1 MFLENGVVLCLKWDG
16 MVEMLAYNHRWWMK
30 VSNESQYV
38 PDLVT
43 SGSGIEQ
50 FFRIVINIPF

>member
-30 VSNESQYV
+30 VSKESQYV
-38 PDLVT
+38 QIWSLLDRTLST
-43 SGSGIEQ
+43 SSYSLKT
-50 FFRIVINIPF
+50 PY